1 MTCPAPENLLL
12 HALGVP
18 GPRAHRA
25 VADHVATCS
34 ACRAEVARLREAA
47 VLLRAG
53 AARSGDATPDCL
65 DEEAIAASVDGVLEG
80 DARAVATTHLFSCAR
95 CRSAVASVARLAR
108 DPAVA
113 AASETDRA
121 SARWGLRRP
130 GLGVAVAAAAAVVLL
145 LAWPGVIDRR
155 SEPHRGPPG
164 GGNGVPRPISPVGPV
179 AGARALQWS
188 AVPGADRYRVTLFDG
203 QGRVL
208 WETQSGD
215 TTAALPDSATPSPRL
230 PYFWKV
236 AARVGVERW
245 VGSELTEFTVVG
257 VGSPP

>member
-1 MTCPAPENLLL
+1 MTCPAPDELLR

-18 GPRAHRA
+18 DPRSDRA
-25 VADHVATCS
+25 VTDHLATCPT
-34 ACRAEVARLREAA
+34 CRAEIAKLRETM

-65 DEEAIAASVDGVLEG
+65 DEEAIAAFVDGALEG
-80 DARAVATTHLFSCAR
+80 DARAVATTHLLSCAR
-95 CRSAVASVARLAR
+95 CRSAVASIARLAR

-113 AASETDRA
+113 AAAETDRA

-130 GLGVAVAAAAAVVLL
+130 GLGVAVAAAAAVVIL
-145 LAWPGVIDRR
+145 LAWPSVIDRR

-179 AGARALQWS
+179 AGARVLQWS
-188 AVPGADRYRVTLFDG
+188 AVPGADAYRITLFDRD
-203 QGRVL
+203 GRVL
-208 WETQSGD
+208 WEARAGD
-215 TTAALPDSATPSPRL
+215 TIVALPESVTARPRL

-236 AARVGVERW
+236 EARIGFDRW
-245 VGSELTEFTVVG
+245 TASELVEFRVLPG
-257 VGSPP
+257 ESP